1 LRFYG
6 KLGRVRPV
14 SQAYYESEKLFFGDA
29 LVDEA
34 NLRKAHEQHMMYNPA
49 RGERHMSET
58 LSLENRVA
66 LVTGGSRG
74 IGRAV
79 ALELAARGAAVVVNY
94 NKSSEAA
101 DEVVKKIQEGGGK
114 AAAFQADVSDLK
126 QAEALVKF
134 AVETFGDLSILV
146 NNAGITKDTLIM
158 MMSESDWDSVISTNL
173 KSTFNCSKAAVKHM
187 MRKRY
192 GRVINMSSVVG
203 QLGKPRQTNYSASK
217 GGQIAFT
224 KSLARE
230 VAARNITVNAIAP
243 GFVDTEILDAMSPEV
258 LEAALKMV
266 PLARKA
272 KPEEV
277 AYAVAFLASDQAAF
291 ITGQVLGVDGGMA
304 MM

>member
-1 LRFYG
+1 L
-6 KLGRVRPV
+6 K
-14 SQAYYESEKLFFGDA
+14 D
-29 LVDEA
+29 
-34 NLRKAHEQHMMYNPA
+34 
-49 RGERHMSET
+49 
-58 LSLENRVA
+58 RVA

-74 IGRAV
+74 IGRAI
-79 ALELAARGAAVVVNY
+79 AIELAARGAAVVVNY
-94 NKSSEAA
+94 HTSPDAA
-101 DEVVKKIQEGGGK
+101 TEVVKLIEAASGK
-114 AAAFQADVSDLK
+114 AAAMQADVSDFK
-126 QAEALVKF
+126 QAEGLIKF
-134 AVETFGDLSILV
+134 AVDTFGDLSILV

-158 MMSESDWDSVISTNL
+158 MMSEADWDAVIATNL

-192 GRVINMSSVVG
+192 GRIINMASVAG
-203 QLGKPRQTNYSASK
+203 QMGNAGQVNYSASK

-243 GFVDTEILDAMSPEV
+243 GFVDTEILHAMPAGT

-266 PLARKA
+266 PLARMA
-272 KPEEV
+272 KPEEI
-277 AYAVAFLASDQAAF
+277 AYATAFLASEQAAY

>member
-1 LRFYG
+1 
-6 KLGRVRPV
+6 
-14 SQAYYESEKLFFGDA
+14 
-29 LVDEA
+29 
-34 NLRKAHEQHMMYNPA
+34 MMYNPS
-49 RGERHMSET
+49 RGELNMPET
-58 LSLENRVA
+58 LSLENKVA

-74 IGRAV
+74 IGRSV

-94 NKSSEAA
+94 HKSPEAA
-101 DEVVKKIQEGGGK
+101 EEVVKKIQEAGGK
-114 AAAFQADVSDLK
+114 AAAFQADVSALK

-134 AVETFGDLSILV
+134 AIDTFGDLSILV

-158 MMSESDWDSVISTNL
+158 MMSEADWDSVITTNL

-187 MRKRY
+187 MRKRT
-192 GRVINMSSVVG
+192 GRIINMASVAG
-203 QLGKPRQTNYSASK
+203 QMGNPGQTNYSASK

-230 VAARNITVNAIAP
+230 VATRNITVNAIAP
-243 GFVDTEILDAMSPEV
+243 GFVDTEILQLMNPET
-258 LEAALKMV
+258 LEAMLKLV
-266 PLARKA
+266 PLARKG